1 MKRAYKL
8 REIDAILEVYSSK
21 EKVNDINH
29 ILDLYAIFE
38 LLKEGN
44 KLTIWD
50 EDAINE
56 YHAISKDFP
65 KVVGVFVS
73 QIENYNLLEI
83 YNKVSNL
90 NRFDFWKLFNDFKMY
105 EKISSDTFS
114 ELLKLDVS
122 LYYILAYKKIVEK
135 YDECLSDYIISNE
148 DSIEIILNK
157 ILSYDGNT
165 SDIIIPKS
173 LTPKTIVDL
182 ADKYIDSSRPNPNFL
197 ELIASS
203 RSSNDFPITD
213 EIRLKAKTAY
223 HQYWKKAKKDM
234 TLFKN
239 GIEVSFKPNLNVEK
253 YEEYENHT
261 LKYEYSSNWVSEN
274 LDFPTLLNNFI
285 YLLDFTD
292 NHFRSSFVYKSNE
305 SGIFEDFFNKRGKTD
320 YPKNYM
326 FNIKNS
332 AFSLKLTGY
341 IYELK
346 KHDMTLEKLF
356 EWYFK
361 TYLKEEFG
369 VEGFLYLAPSANATI
384 LEKCILLSCAID
396 AVLKQFNMFRKY
408 GQINRELFEMSS
420 GHVIFGNIKS
430 LSENKYLYTESV
442 DLKKEQHLLFSDQS
456 LLNYTEKTKEKYE
469 TLPQLLRF
477 ENLTKSDFYEYQLQD
492 IEWLLSRKS
501 IIYDEEGFLKPN
513 NEKIVLLKDLY
524 DNEVSCYQYNKRR
537 ETIIMELLNNKD
549 LKVEN
554 SLFTIPEQQYLN
566 YVLNRAEFGNG
577 LDLRNKYVH
586 GTYSLNLNRQESD
599 YIELLKVMIL
609 IIIKINEEFC
619 LKFPLK

>member
-8 REIDAILEVYSSK
+8 REIDTILEVYSSK
-21 EKVNDINH
+21 QKVNDINH
-29 ILDLYAIFE
+29 ILDLYAIYE

-50 EDAINE
+50 EATINK
-56 YHAISKDFP
+56 YNAISKDFP
-65 KVVGVFVS
+65 KVIGVFVS
-73 QIENYNLLEI
+73 QIENDNFLEI
-83 YNKVSNL
+83 YDNVSNL
-90 NRFDFWKLFNDFKMY
+90 NRFDFWKLFNDFKMF
-105 EKISSDTFS
+105 EKISPDTFS

-135 YDECLSDYIISNE
+135 YDECLSNYIIANE

-157 ILSYDGNT
+157 ILSYDGNS

-173 LTPKTIVDL
+173 LTPEVIVNL
-182 ADKYIDSSRPNPNFL
+182 ANKYIDFSRPNPNL
-197 ELIASS
+197 LDLIAGSRFSS
-203 RSSNDFPITD
+203 DFPITD

-223 HQYWKKAKKDM
+223 HQYWENAKKDM

-239 GIEVSFKPNLNVEK
+239 GIEVSFKPNLTVEK
-253 YEEYENHT
+253 YEKYEEHT
-261 LKYEYSSNWVSEN
+261 LKYEYDSNWISEN

-285 YLLDFTD
+285 YLFDFTD
-292 NHFRSSFVYKSNE
+292 NNFRSSYVYKSNE
-305 SGIFEDFFNKRGKTD
+305 SGIFEDIFNKRGKTD

-346 KHDMTLEKLF
+346 KHDIILEEIF
-356 EWYFK
+356 EWFFK
-361 TYLKEEFG
+361 IYLKEEFN
-369 VEGFLYLAPSANATI
+369 VEGFLYFAPSTNATI

-396 AVLKQFNMFRKY
+396 TVLKQFNMFQIY

-420 GHVIFGNIKS
+420 GHIVFGNIKS
-430 LSENKYLYTESV
+430 LCKNKYIYVDSV
-442 DLKKEQHLLFSDQS
+442 NLKKEQYLLFSDQS
-456 LLNYTEKTKEKYE
+456 LLSYIEKTKDKYKN
-469 TLPQLLRF
+469 LPHLLRC
-477 ENLTKSDFYEYQLQD
+477 ENLTKYDFYEYQLSD
-492 IEWLLSRKS
+492 IEWLISRKS
-501 IIYDEEGFLKPN
+501 IIYNENGFLKPN
-513 NEKIVLLKDLY
+513 IERTLLLKDLY
-524 DNEVSCYQYNKRR
+524 DNEVSCYQYNKQQ
-537 ETIIMELLNNKD
+537 EPLIIELLNNKD
-549 LKVEN
+549 LKVES
-554 SLFTIPEQQYLN
+554 SLFTVQEQQYLN
-566 YVLNRAEFGNG
+566 FVLNRAEFGNG